1 VAQPARVVITRSN
14 PISPDPRVEKTARA
28 LQEAGYI
35 PTLLG
40 WDRTGSLPAM
50 EQVAGSTC
58 FRLRIRAQYGSG
70 ARNLPALLRWQ
81 AGLLRWLIDH
91 HDEIDIIHACDFDTV
106 LPALWCRRRY
116 GIRVVYDIFDFYA
129 DHLRGVPGWLK
140 NMIRSADLRV
150 VKRADAVI
158 LVDESRSAQIA
169 GAKPRRSAV
178 IYNSPEDVL
187 DQIRHSSNEDT
198 HPGLQPRLRIIY
210 AGLLMVERGLLELIS
225 ILPRHPDWRLDL
237 AGFGG
242 DEDRI
247 VSAAKGTPNVGWH
260 GRLPYA
266 SVLELSYRADVLLA
280 TYDPSV
286 PNHRYASP
294 NKVFEAMMLGKPVVV
309 ARDTNM
315 DAIITAHQCGLVVP
329 YGDAVS
335 LESAL
340 QRLAEDP
347 ELRGELGRKGRIAYE
362 TTYSWAIMKE
372 RLLRLY
378 REVENG

>member
-1 VAQPARVVITRSN
+1 
-14 PISPDPRVEKTARA
+14 
-28 LQEAGYI
+28 
-35 PTLLG
+35 
-40 WDRTGSLPAM
+40 M

-58 FRLRIRAQYGSG
+58 YRLPIRAQYGSG

-81 AGLLRWLIDH
+81 AGLLRWLIAH
-91 HDEIDIIHACDFDTV
+91 HNEIDIIHACDFDTV
-106 LPALWCRRRY
+106 LPALWCKQRY
-116 GIRVVYDIFDFYA
+116 GVRVVYDIFDFYA

-150 VKRADAVI
+150 VNRADAVI
-158 LVDESRSAQIA
+158 LVDESRFAQIA

-178 IYNSPEDVL
+178 IYNSPEDML
-187 DQIRHSSNEDT
+187 DQIEHKANGDT
-198 HPGLQPRLRIIY
+198 LRGSRPRLCIIY

-225 ILPRHPDWRLDL
+225 ILPRHPDWRFDL

-247 VSAAKGTPNVGWH
+247 VSAAEKTPNVRWH

-266 SVLELSYRADVLLA
+266 SVLDLNFSADVLLA

-315 DAIITAHQCGLVVP
+315 DAIISAHQCGLVVT
-329 YGDAVS
+329 YGDVAC
-335 LESAL
+335 LENTL
-340 QRLAEDP
+340 QRLAEDD
-347 ELRGELGRKGRIAYE
+347 ELRKDLGRKGRIAYE

-378 REVENG
+378 HEVESE